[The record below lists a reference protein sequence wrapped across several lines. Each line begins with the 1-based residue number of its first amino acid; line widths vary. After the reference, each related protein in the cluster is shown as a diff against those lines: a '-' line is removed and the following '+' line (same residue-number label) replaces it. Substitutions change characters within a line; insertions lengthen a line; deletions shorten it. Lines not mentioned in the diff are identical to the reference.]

1 MCVPVKRGIQRFT
14 GWDVLR
20 PNLVYAPVRISDE
33 ERQAGLKAW
42 SVRLQA
48 IKSEPP
54 VDVGEY

>member
-1 MCVPVKRGIQRFT
+1 LRPIQRGILRFT

-42 SVRLQA
+42 LARLRA
-48 IKSEPP
+48 IESERPI
-54 VDVGEY
+54 DVGEY